1 MNIVMA
7 ILAPSSH
14 NPLVLKGMGDDL
26 VVAGYASVEMVD
38 KQGDLITRGA
48 LKDAFNGF
56 MKADGFRNVQ
66 LAHSNIQVGE
76 VIPNYTD
83 SNGRVWKSE
92 VDDTGMFV
100 VIKLRGDIE
109 KAREVASEIRKGN
122 LRSFSIGGQAFER
135 VNKSDAVRGDYREIR
150 RMELHEVTI
159 CEKGINPE
167 AQFRILKEDT
177 GDNVTDTMS
186 ELQNVLE
193 RLSKKLDDDEK
204 KDKKKDNEGKDA
216 MMGEGMMEDKP
227 KKEKPKLDF
236 LDIDDDGDKDE
247 TMSEASEDKKRM
259 KDDDEDDENE
269 DMAYADEDDD
279 ENEDNGG
286 LGMTAKAD
294 DMITMDYLNWLE
306 QTAKSQG
313 HDIADARAHFDSVNK
328 GYGPGES
335 SFDMRGQGSLEG
347 AGEDDSGKRPKMDFG
362 AAPKGNTNVI
372 KSDFIAP
379 DNVSQADIEAAY
391 EVYKA
396 ATVEEQFKSSL
407 GDYFADR
414 LTKEQKAA
422 KVEKARKSFDARQ
435 PLAELQKAVVALND
449 RISNISSSGG
459 EVIAKSASTSV
470 TVPDTVEMA
479 DMSWDDVHRLADK
492 ALRGE

>member
-1 MNIVMA
+1 MA
-7 ILAPSSH
+7 ILAPSQST
-14 NPLVLKGMGDDL
+14 PLVLKGFGDDL

-48 LKDAFNGF
+48 LKDAFKGF
-56 MKADGFRNVQ
+56 MKAEGFRNVQ
-66 LAHSNIQVGE
+66 LAHSNIQVGT
-76 VIPNYTD
+76 VIPSYTD

-135 VNKSDAVRGDYREIR
+135 VNKSDATRGDYREIR

-167 AQFRILKEDT
+167 AQFSILKEDT
-177 GDNVTDTMS
+177 GDTMTDPMT

-193 RLSKKLDDDEK
+193 RLSKKLDDDEDEK
-204 KDKKKDNEGKDA
+204 KKKKDEDA
-216 MMGEGMMEDKP
+216 DKGMPPQLDPDGDGDPGPFGDKP
-227 KKEKPKLDF
+227 KKKTPPR
-236 LDIDDDGDKDE
+236 DE
-247 TMSEASEDKKRM
+247 
-259 KDDDEDDENE
+259 
-269 DMAYADEDDD
+269 DEDDD
-279 ENEDNGG
+279 EDPEMGMYEDDDDDDEDEDMMYGDD
-286 LGMTAKAD
+286 MTAKAE

-328 GYGPGES
+328 GYGPGEPGYTH
-335 SFDMRGQGSLEG
+335 RGQGSLEG
-347 AGEDDSGKRPKMDFG
+347 AGEGESSKRPKMDFG

-372 KSDFIAP
+372 KATEYLNSE
-379 DNVSQADIEAAY
+379 NVSQSDIEAAY

-396 ATVEEQFKSSL
+396 AATEQQFKGSL
-407 GDYFADR
+407 GNYFA
-414 LTKEQKAA
+414 E
-422 KVEKARKSFDARQ
+422 
-435 PLAELQKAVVALND
+435 
-449 RISNISSSGG
+449 
-459 EVIAKSASTSV
+459 
-470 TVPDTVEMA
+470 
-479 DMSWDDVHRLADK
+479 RLA
-492 ALRGE
+492 A

>member
-1 MNIVMA
+1 MA
-7 ILAPSSH
+7 ILAPSTH

-26 VVAGYASVEMVD
+26 IVAGYASVEMVD

-48 LKDAFNGF
+48 LKEAFQGF

-66 LAHSNIQVGE
+66 LAHSNIQVGT

-177 GDNVTDTMS
+177 GDNVTNTMT

-193 RLSKKLDDDEK
+193 RLSKKLDDEDKKDDK
-204 KDKKKDNEGKDA
+204 KDKEEKDA
-216 MMGEGMMEDKP
+216 GMMGMDDDKP
-227 KKEKPKLDF
+227 KGKLDF
-236 LDIDDDGDKDE
+236 PDIDDDGDTDE
-247 TMSEASEDKKRM
+247 TMAEAGRDMKRKDGEDNEDAM
-259 KDDDEDDENE
+259 YADDDEDDE
-269 DMAYADEDDD
+269 DEDND
-279 ENEDNGG
+279 
-286 LGMTAKAD
+286 MTAKAD

-328 GYGPGES
+328 GYGPGQS
-335 SFDMRGQGSLEG
+335 GFDHRGQGSLEG

-362 AAPKGNTNVI
+362 AAPSGNKNVI
-372 KSDFIAP
+372 KSDFLAP
-379 DNVSQADIEAAY
+379 NNVSQSDIEAAY

-407 GDYFADR
+407 GDYFSER
-414 LTKEQKAA
+414 LSKEQKAA
-422 KVEKARKSFDARQ
+422 SIEKARKAFDARK

-449 RISNISSSGG
+449 RISNVSSGG
-459 EVIAKSASTSV
+459 GAVIAKSASPSV
-470 TVPDTVEMA
+470 TVPETVEMA
-479 DMSWDDVHRLADK
+479 NMSWDDVHRLANK

>member
-1 MNIVMA
+1 MA
-7 ILAPSSH
+7 ILAPSQST
-14 NPLVLKGMGDDL
+14 PLVLKGFGDDL

-56 MKADGFRNVQ
+56 MKAEGFRNVQ
-66 LAHSNIQVGE
+66 LAHSNIQVGT
-76 VIPNYTD
+76 VIPSYTD

-100 VIKLRGDIE
+100 VIQLRGDIE

-135 VNKSDAVRGDYREIR
+135 VNKSDATRGDYREIR

-177 GDNVTDTMS
+177 GDTMTDPMS
-186 ELQNVLE
+186 ELQSVLE
-193 RLSKKLDDDEK
+193 RLSKKLDDEED
-204 KDKKKDNEGKDA
+204 DKKKKDEDSEKGKMPRSLDPD
-216 MMGEGMMEDKP
+216 GDGDPGPFGDKP
-227 KKEKPKLDF
+227 KMKTPPR
-236 LDIDDDGDKDE
+236 DDDDDE
-247 TMSEASEDKKRM
+247 DPEMGMYEDD
-259 KDDDEDDENE
+259 DDDEDDENE
-269 DMAYADEDDD
+269 DMMYGDD
-279 ENEDNGG
+279 
-286 LGMTAKAD
+286 MTAKAE

-328 GYGPGES
+328 GYGPGEPGYTH
-335 SFDMRGQGSLEG
+335 RGQGSLEG
-347 AGEDDSGKRPKMDFG
+347 AGEGESSKRPKMDFG

-372 KSDFIAP
+372 KATEYLNSE
-379 DNVSQADIEAAY
+379 NVSQSDIEAAY

-396 ATVEEQFKSSL
+396 AATEQQFKGSL
-407 GDYFADR
+407 GNYFAER
-414 LTKEQKAA
+414 LAAEQTIA
-422 KVEKARKSFDARQ
+422 KNEKAKTEFDARK
-435 PLAELQKAVVALND
+435 PLLELQKAVVALD
-449 RISNISSSGG
+449 QRISNVSTTG
-459 EVIAKSASTSV
+459 ETFAKSADSTSIR
-470 TVPDTVEMA
+470 VPDTTEMA
-479 DMSWDDVHRLADK
+479 NMSWDDVHRLADK